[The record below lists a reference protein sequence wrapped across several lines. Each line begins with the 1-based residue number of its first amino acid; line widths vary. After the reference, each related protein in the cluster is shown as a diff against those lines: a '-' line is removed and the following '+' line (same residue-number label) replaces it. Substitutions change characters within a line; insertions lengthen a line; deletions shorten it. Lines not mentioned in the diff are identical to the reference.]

1 MPPPLARHIGPSLD
15 GIAWRNIAPGVR
27 KHDITLGGECPSS
40 LYLLQIGP
48 GRAMPEHGH
57 GGDEMTLVLAGAY
70 KDELGLFGVG
80 DIADLDE
87 HVEHQ
92 PVVASNEPCVCLVAT
107 QAPTR
112 FRSLLMRLLQPVFG
126 V

>member
-1 MPPPLARHIGPSLD
+1 
-15 GIAWRNIAPGVR
+15 
-27 KHDITLGGECPSS
+27 
-40 LYLLQIGP
+40 
-48 GRAMPEHGH
+48 MPEHGH